1 MVVGQFGSTED
12 VSGVATGSMLLQT
25 ATMIVTGLSMGVT
38 ISVGEKIGMR
48 KPREAGQ
55 AIGSGICLFAVFAVV
70 MTGTLVGGAGILA
83 GLLHAPE
90 EAFGQTVAY
99 IRICGSGSL
108 FIVAYNLLGAVFRG
122 IGDSKTPFVT
132 VSIACVIN
140 IVGDL
145 VLVAGFGMGAAGAAL
160 ATVAAQTFS
169 VLISFVIIRRKE
181 RCRLNF

>member
-1 MVVGQFGSTED
+1 MNGNQNLTEGKILPSLLKFAVPVLFTLFLQALYGGVDLLVVGQFGSTED

-70 MTGTLVGGAGILA
+70 MTGALVGGAGILA

-122 IGDSKTPFVT
+122 IGDPKTPFVT
-132 VSIACVIN
+132 V
-140 IVGDL
+140 
-145 VLVAGFGMGAAGAAL
+145 
-160 ATVAAQTFS
+160 
-169 VLISFVIIRRKE
+169 
-181 RCRLNF
+181 

>member
-1 MVVGQFGSTED
+1 MQALYGGVDLLVVGRFGSTED

-70 MTGTLVGGAGILA
+70 MTGALVGGAGILA

-99 IRICGSGSL
+99 IRIS
-108 FIVAYNLLGAVFRG
+108 VYRG
-122 IGDSKTPFVT
+122 
-132 VSIACVIN
+132 
-140 IVGDL
+140 L
-145 VLVAGFGMGAAGAAL
+145 
-160 ATVAAQTFS
+160 
-169 VLISFVIIRRKE
+169 
-181 RCRLNF
+181 